1 MRKIL
6 LVLVFALAATSTM
19 AQSLVRYHGEVNIG
33 GSFGVIGAPVNFVN
47 FHTIQGVNIT
57 DYASVGVGFG
67 LDMHNEFREFNGS
80 SYGFSSKETDLLFPL
95 FLNAKGYLPLTKKI
109 KTYLSVD
116 FGGKFGLTEQ
126 AKGYQPIFVAPA
138 VGVLLNNFLFQI
150 GFSIEDDLGLLGGGY
165 SGVGAV
171 QLKFGWS
178 F

>member
-6 LVLVFALAATSTM
+6 FVLVFALAATSTM

-33 GSFGVIGAPVNFVN
+33 GSVGVIGAPVNFVN
-47 FHTIQGVNIT
+47 LHTIHGVNIT

-67 LDMHNEFREFNGS
+67 LDMHNEFRKFNGS

-95 FLNAKGYLPLTKKI
+95 FLNAKGYLPLTGKI

-116 FGGKFGLTEQ
+116 FGWKFGLTEQ
-126 AKGYQPIFVAPA
+126 AKGYNPIFVVPA
-138 VGVLLNNFLFQI
+138 VGVLLNNFLFQV
-150 GFSIEDDLGLLGGGY
+150 GFSIEDEPGLLGGGY